1 MPELEKL
8 AQQYEGRVGFLAVS
22 IAPDRTR
29 IRVAAERMGLR
40 AMPVAAA
47 ESEMLAPL
55 ELETVPATFL
65 VSSDGTLV
73 ERYQGLVSNATLVA
87 KLDALLAASE
97 RAQRAR

>member
-8 AQQYEGRVGFLAVS
+8 ARQYEGRVGFIAVS

-40 AMPVAAA
+40 TMPVAAA

-55 ELETVPATFL
+55 GLETVPATFL
-65 VSSDGTLV
+65 VSVYGTMV
-73 ERYQGLVSNATLVA
+73 GRYEGLVSNATLA
-87 KLDALLAASE
+87 RKLDALME
-97 RAQRAR
+97 QI

>member
-8 AQQYEGRVGFLAVS
+8 ARQYEGRVGFLAVS
-22 IAPDRTR
+22 VAPDRTR

-73 ERYQGLVSNATLVA
+73 ARYQGMVSSATLVP
-87 KLDALLAASE
+87 KLDALLATAG
-97 RAQRAR
+97 AQRAR

>member
-8 AQQYEGRVGFLAVS
+8 AKQYEGRVGFLAVS
-22 IAPDRTR
+22 VAPDRTR

-40 AMPVAAA
+40 TMPVAAA

-65 VSSDGTLV
+65 VSADGTMV
-73 ERYQGLVSNATLVA
+73 ERYQGLVSNDQVA
-87 KLDALLAASE
+87 RRLDALLAGP
-97 RAQRAR
+97 

>member
-1 MPELEKL
+1 LPELEKL

-87 KLDALLAASE
+87 KLDALLAASQSQSK
-97 RAQRAR
+97 R